1 MKFSLHPEAEV
12 ELNQAVDHYQAI
24 ESGLGRE
31 FTLEVL
37 AAIRRA
43 VEFPKAWSVL
53 EGDVRRSLVRRFP
66 FGVLYAEESVVAVM
80 NLHREP
86 RLLENSV
93 VWRNSM
99 KDELTTEERELLESW
114 EKVSEWQSVADA
126 ELLDR

>member
-12 ELNQAVDHYQAI
+12 ELNQAVDYYQAI

-43 VEFPKAWSVL
+43 VVFPKAWSL
-53 EGDVRRSLVRRFP
+53 MEGDVRRSLVRRFP
-66 FGVLYAEESVVAVM
+66 FGVLYAEESDGILIVAVM

-86 RLLENSV
+86 GYWRTRLSGET
-93 VWRNSM
+93 R
-99 KDELTTEERELLESW
+99 
-114 EKVSEWQSVADA
+114 
-126 ELLDR
+126 